1 MRRKARFT
9 IPDMIGTAVLLFI
22 FAVIYPAIETAV
34 IGIQGSGPLSTAVGY
49 TLPAMILVSIL
60 STPFIL
66 AEVRREDRA
75 RRGARRR
82 AR

>member
-1 MRRKARFT
+1 
-9 IPDMIGTAVLLFI
+9 MIGTAVLLFI

-34 IGIQGSGPLSTAVGY
+34 IGIQGTGPLSTAVGY

-66 AEVRREDRA
+66 AEVRRENRQ
-75 RRGARRR
+75 RTSRRR